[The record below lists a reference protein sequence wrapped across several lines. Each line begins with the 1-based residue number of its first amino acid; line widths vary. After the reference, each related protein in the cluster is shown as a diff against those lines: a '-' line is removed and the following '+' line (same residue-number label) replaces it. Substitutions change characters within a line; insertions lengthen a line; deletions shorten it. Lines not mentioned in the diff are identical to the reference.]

1 MRTYALAAAALAVA
15 LTTGCK
21 DRNRDDTGSRVDA
34 TADSASAEVREGAND
49 VGDAVDT
56 AADKVGDAARGVGD
70 ATEDA
75 ARQATGT
82 WTWDRRE
89 EYRSE
94 ARARL
99 DGLDRELAEARQPR
113 RVGGLHQGRRGRPRD
128 PARSRCRSRTPER
141 GHRVQLER
149 AERRFPRVDRLSR
162 PAAPLAPAGRAAD
175 GGRRA
180 ALAVSSPERSSKA
193 PGRLTPRRFDVVVPP
208 RLQGYPPARP
218 QSFRSLSA
226 SAIAPQENAAT
237 PRSSCTA

>member
-15 LTTGCK
+15 LMTGCK

-34 TADSASAEVREGAND
+34 TADSASADVREGAND

-99 DGLDRELAEARQPR
+99 DGLDRELAEARKSVNHDASEAYTKGVAAARETR
-113 RVGGLHQGRRGRPRD
+113 REVGAD
-128 PARSRCRSRTPER
+128 
-141 GHRVQLER
+141 LER
-149 AERRFPRVDRLSR
+149 L
-162 PAAPLAPAGRAAD
+162 
-175 GGRRA
+175 
-180 ALAVSSPERSSKA
+180 
-193 PGRLTPRRFDVVVPP
+193 
-208 RLQGYPPARP
+208 
-218 QSFRSLSA
+218 
-226 SAIAPQENAAT
+226 NAAT
-237 PRSSCTA
+237 ASNWNELRDDFRASIDSLDRQLHSLQPDAQPMGGAGPR